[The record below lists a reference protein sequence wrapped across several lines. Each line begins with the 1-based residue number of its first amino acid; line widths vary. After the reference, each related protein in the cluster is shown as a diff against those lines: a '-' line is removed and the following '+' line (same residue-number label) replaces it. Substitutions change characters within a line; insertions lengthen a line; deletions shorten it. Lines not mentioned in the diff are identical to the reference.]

1 MERSF
6 VLKTSCIRQRAF
18 GPLSVVLCCL
28 MQPSTSHASGLDG
41 LTWRIEQ
48 SVGIVDSQ
56 WREKTNTGVVHVKES
71 GSLGAVVT
79 AFSMSHPWFHAS
91 VRYEQL
97 LGDRLYEGVTNQG
110 VRATSTTNVK
120 NGMLGLTLLAPV
132 NSNWALGVATDRI
145 SMHRDIRSTPT
156 AVGYP
161 EHYKYTFGKV
171 GVQHRLALMPDLQL
185 ETSVWLGKSFDDS
198 LLLRL
203 PGYDAAHMSLGHG
216 RTTEVGWRLVKSF
229 ADSKWQA
236 SLKFGYRKERFKAGE
251 ATTLFKAGRIAGSAQ
266 QPAWQHGAAHLVAEL
281 SYGF

>member
-1 MERSF
+1 MERS
-6 VLKTSCIRQRAF
+6 VLKTSYIRRRAL

-28 MQPSTSHASGLDG
+28 MQPSTSHASGSDG
-41 LTWRIEQ
+41 LTWRIDQ
-48 SVGIVDSQ
+48 SFGVVDSQ
-56 WREKTNTGVVHVKES
+56 WREKTKTGVVHVKES

-79 AFSMSHPWFHAS
+79 AVSASHPLFDAS

-97 LGDRLYEGVTNQG
+97 VGDRQYEGVTNQG
-110 VRATSTTNVK
+110 RRAISSTNVK
-120 NGMLGLTLLAPV
+120 NGMLGLTLLATVSP
-132 NSNWALGVATDRI
+132 NWSLGVATDRI

-161 EHYKYTFGKV
+161 EHYQYIFGKV
-171 GVQHRLALMPDLQL
+171 GVQHRLVLMPDLQL

-236 SLKFGYRKERFKAGE
+236 SLKFGYRKEQFKAGE

-266 QPAWQHGAAHLVAEL
+266 QPAWQHGTAHLGAEL
-281 SYGF
+281 RCDF